1 RSVQGGTHV
10 VIKRTYLSTS
20 LSIPLIIMHTICQIV
35 GNPVFPQERFEMS
48 AQEQADTSLIPISPS
63 SQEDESPN
71 VKKIKKI
78 IMTGI
83 ITTKITII
91 NKYAYGKM
99 TKTEKPQKQDTNT
112 PQEPLK

>member
-48 AQEQADTSLIPISPS
+48 VQEQAETSLIPVSPS
-63 SQEDESPN
+63 SQEDESPT
-71 VKKIKKI
+71 VKRVKKI
-78 IMTGI
+78 IMAGI
-83 ITTKITII
+83 VAAGVAVIG
-91 NKYAYGKM
+91 KYAYGKM
-99 TKTEKPQKQDTNT
+99 TKTE
-112 PQEPLK
+112 